1 MMPKTTKT
9 ILITGGSSGIG
20 LATAKLFAEKGFDIL
35 ISSLEENEL
44 KNAILEI
51 KKANESVDIKGL
63 TIDLSAIGHTEKLYN
78 WASENAQNL
87 EIVINNAG
95 FGTFG
100 FIDEISLE
108 KEQSMINLMVNNLYL
123 STRLFLKDMILQ
135 NRGTIINISSISA
148 FQPNPGL
155 STYGACKAFVYQFTR
170 AINEELKD
178 KNLNVRCLAIC
189 PTPVRTNFQKTA
201 DMQKSILFDLWMTV
215 DAPLVAQEIYEAY
228 LSKKDY
234 VIPGKLFHFLTKI
247 SKRLPDS
254 LQIWMAKKHL
264 AVK

>member
-1 MMPKTTKT
+1 MTNAKKT

-20 LATAKLFAEKGFDIL
+20 LATAKSFAEKGFDIL

-44 KNAILEI
+44 DLAILEL
-51 KKANESVDIKGL
+51 KKVNESVDIKGL
-63 TIDLSAIGHTEKLYN
+63 PIDLSIFGNTEKLYE
-78 WASENAQNL
+78 WANKNTQNL

-100 FIDEISLE
+100 FIDEIPME
-108 KEQSMINLMVNNLYL
+108 KEQAMINLMVNNLYL
-123 STRLFLKDMILQ
+123 STRLFLKDMIKK
-135 NRGTIINISSISA
+135 NSGTIINISSISA
-148 FQPNPGL
+148 FQPNPSL
-155 STYGACKAFVYQFTR
+155 ATYGACKAFVYQFTR

-178 KNLNVRCLAIC
+178 KNLNVYCLAIC

-201 DMQKSILFDLWMTV
+201 DMQKSILFDSWMTV
-215 DAPLVAQEIYEAY
+215 DAPLVAQEIYDAY
-228 LSKKDY
+228 LAKKDY
-234 VIPGKLFHFLTKI
+234 VIPGKLFHLLTKI

-254 LQIWMAKKHL
+254 LQIWLAKKHL